1 MANKVIKIT
10 EFPSSLPNYW
20 NPYHSFQ
27 KSASNIDDI
36 FTHIQTMLSPFI
48 NSNIIYIL
56 GPMNQNLEQYVYKFQ
71 INLNEHDDI
80 FFKITTIEQNEF
92 ATLSIRNNYFT
103 KIHDNR

>member
-27 KSASNIDDI
+27 KLEIDDI

-48 NSNIIYIL
+48 NSNIINIL

-71 INLNEHDDI
+71 IKKRLTLMSLLPNTFQI
-80 FFKITTIEQNEF
+80 KI
-92 ATLSIRNNYFT
+92 
-103 KIHDNR
+103 

>member
-27 KSASNIDDI
+27 KSASNIDNI

-56 GPMNQNLEQYVYKFQ
+56 GKFLNSFYEFKNLIHYKFAKR
-71 INLNEHDDI
+71 IYMFL
-80 FFKITTIEQNEF
+80 
-92 ATLSIRNNYFT
+92 
-103 KIHDNR
+103 

>member
-36 FTHIQTMLSPFI
+36 FTHIQTMLIPFI

-56 GPMNQNLEQYVYKFQ
+56 GPMNQSLEQYVYKFQ
-71 INLNEHDDI
+71 IYSI
-80 FFKITTIEQNEF
+80 FLIYLKM
-92 ATLSIRNNYFT
+92 
-103 KIHDNR
+103 

>member
-27 KSASNIDDI
+27 KIENDDI

-56 GPMNQNLEQYVYKFQ
+56 GKFLNSFYEFKNLIHYKFAKR
-71 INLNEHDDI
+71 IYMFL
-80 FFKITTIEQNEF
+80 
-92 ATLSIRNNYFT
+92 
-103 KIHDNR
+103 